1 MNFAQNNLKNQ
12 SSPYLLQHA
21 NNPIHWQIWG
31 ENSLKE
37 AQEKGKLLIIS
48 IGYTACHWCHVM
60 EKEIFEKQN
69 VAQLMNENFISIK
82 VDREEHPDVDQIYM
96 LALQIMTRQGGW
108 PLNIIALPNGKP
120 IWGATYLPEKQWLSA
135 LHQLKDLFKKDP
147 EKMEEYAD
155 KLEQGILST
164 QLIEEPKDRLFKR
177 ETLKETL
184 QKWSQNFD
192 WTYGG
197 DKGAPKFMMPNQLQ
211 FLLRYGFQEN
221 DEKVLDYVKLT
232 LYKIAQ
238 GGIHDAVGG
247 GFSRYSV
254 DDRWHI
260 PHFEKMLYDN
270 AQLASLYA
278 KAYQVFKDDLFKETA
293 EKTLRFME
301 KELGNQE
308 GLFYASYDADSCN
321 EKGEQ
326 EEGAY
331 YTWTKS
337 LLQELL
343 KEDFP
348 LFSDLYNINH
358 KGYWENGQYVLFK
371 TDDSK
376 ELLEKY
382 ELTPEQLEQKKE
394 NCLRI
399 LNQERV
405 KRPLPLLDHKCLTS
419 WNALSVSSLID
430 FYQATGEKSYLNSAL
445 RTASTI
451 WEKLFDK
458 KLYKNY
464 VNGEKQ
470 ILGTLEDYAFLIKAY
485 LQAYQVTFEEAWLKK
500 AEKLTDIA
508 FAEFFNEEKTLFYL
522 SSKDN
527 TYLFT
532 RLFEV
537 HDNVIPSSNAVMC
550 NNLFMIAKL
559 SDNEAYGEIA
569 KKMLHTYADSF
580 SSTPNNYSEWMNTYL
595 NYTHPYYS
603 LSFGEAC
610 QEKKSYF
617 LERYLPN
624 VLLSPKKPIHLTQE
638 DFRESDDSNL
648 MFLCKEQAC
657 EKPTTKSMDVIH
669 QILFK

>member
-21 NNPIHWQIWG
+21 NNPIHWQIWS
-31 ENSLKE
+31 ENTLKE
-37 AQEKGKLLIIS
+37 AQKQDKLLIIS

-60 EKEIFEKQN
+60 EKEIFEKQE
-69 VAQLMNENFISIK
+69 VAHLMNENFISIK
-82 VDREEHPDVDQIYM
+82 VDREEHPDVDQFYM

-120 IWGATYLPEKQWLSA
+120 IWGATYLPQKQWLSA
-135 LHQLKDLFKKDP
+135 LHQLKDLYQKDP
-147 EKMEEYAD
+147 AKMEEYAE

-164 QLIEEPKDRLFKR
+164 QLIEEPKNTLFKK
-177 ETLKETL
+177 ETLKEAV

-192 WTYGG
+192 WTNGG

-211 FLLRYGFQEN
+211 YLLRYGFQEN
-221 DEKVLDYVKLT
+221 DKNVLNYVKLT

-238 GGIHDAVGG
+238 GGINDAVGG

-254 DDRWHI
+254 DDKWHI

-278 KAYQVFKDDLFKETA
+278 KAYQVFNEDVFKETA
-293 EKTLRFME
+293 KKTLRFIE
-301 KELGNQE
+301 KELGNPE
-308 GLFYASYDADSCN
+308 DLFYASYDADSLN

-331 YTWTKS
+331 YIWNKA

-343 KEDFP
+343 KKDFP
-348 LFSDLYNINH
+348 LFSDLFNINH
-358 KGYWENGQYVLFK
+358 KGYWENGAYVLFK
-371 TDDSK
+371 TENSK

-382 ELTPEQLEQKKE
+382 NLTEEQLEQKE
-394 NCLRI
+394 AHCLQI
-399 LNQERV
+399 LQQERL
-405 KRPLPLLDHKCLTS
+405 KRPLPILDHKCLTS
-419 WNALSVSSLID
+419 WNALTISSFINY
-430 FYQATGEKSYLNSAL
+430 YQATTDEYYLNLALQSA
-445 RTASTI
+445 RAI
-451 WEKLFDK
+451 WEKLYDK
-458 KLYKNY
+458 KLFKNY

-470 ILGTLEDYAFLIKAY
+470 ILGTLEDYAFLIKAF
-485 LQAYQVTFEEAWLKK
+485 LELYQVTFEETWLTK
-500 AEKLTDIA
+500 AEELTGIA
-508 FAEFFNEEKTLFYL
+508 FAEFFNEEKNLFHL
-522 SSKDN
+522 SPKDN

-550 NNLFMIAKL
+550 NNLFILGKL
-559 SDNEAYGEIA
+559 SEKETYSKLA

-580 SSTPNNYSEWMNTYL
+580 KSTPANYSEWMNTYL
-595 NYTHPYYS
+595 NYTNPYYS
-603 LSFGEAC
+603 LSFGDKC
-610 QEKKSYF
+610 KDKKSYF

-624 VLLSPKKPIHLTQE
+624 VLLSPKMPIHLSQK
-638 DFRESDDSNL
+638 DFRESDNSDY

-657 EKPTTKSMDVIH
+657 EKPTKKNIEVLH